1 MGVTQKDP
9 QNYLNILI
17 AGTTPTNFVPL
28 RRKHTITDIKLVVLD
43 RKKLN
48 HSAGYTES

>member
-28 RRKHTITDIKLVVLD
+28 RRTHTITDFKLVVLD
-43 RKKLN
+43 GKKLN
-48 HSAGYTES
+48 HRAGYTES